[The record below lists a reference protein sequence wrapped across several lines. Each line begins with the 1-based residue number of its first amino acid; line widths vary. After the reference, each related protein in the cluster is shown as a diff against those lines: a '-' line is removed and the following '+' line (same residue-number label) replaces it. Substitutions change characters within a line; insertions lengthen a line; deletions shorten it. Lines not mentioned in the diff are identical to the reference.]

1 MRDKSRNENEELSSE
16 CPAKKLKPE
25 IWTAKNLA
33 EQYPTYIELIPDA
46 EAHKFEEFLRE
57 RRNRDKNKF
66 PPDIETASADCIPN
80 PQYDSFVESI
90 INALCHPEVI
100 DKAAEILLERHY

>member
-1 MRDKSRNENEELSSE
+1 MSGERTEREDLSPEN
-16 CPAKKLKPE
+16 CIKKFKPE
-25 IWTAKNLA
+25 IWTARRLA
-33 EQYPTYIELIPDA
+33 EQYPTYIEFLPDV
-46 EAHKFEEFLRE
+46 EDHKFEEFLRE
-57 RRNRDKNKF
+57 RRNRDKDKY
-66 PPDIETASADCIPN
+66 PPDTETASADCIPN